1 MKRVFDPKE
10 IPFHETHR
18 LLLGGIAPRPI
29 AFVGSTDKDGRPNL
43 APFSFFNAFGANPPV
58 ICFSPAY
65 SGKTGAPKDTF
76 LNVQETGECTISI
89 VTYDMVHQMSIASA
103 PYERGVD
110 EFVKSGFTKHE
121 SHLVKAPGV
130 AESPF
135 IMEAKLLQHV
145 GFGGLPGSA
154 NMMIC
159 EVLLFHISEEVITD
173 RMAIDPRKMDHVA
186 RMGGSW
192 YSRAAQGLF
201 ELSQP
206 TTAANSFDMLPKE
219 ILTSSILSGQDIAKL
234 LHIDLPTSFAT
245 HRYDPDT
252 RTERHIRAKE
262 LLEFDDIESAWSVL
276 LS

>member
-1 MKRVFDPKE
+1 MKRVFNPKE

-29 AFVGSTDKDGRPNL
+29 AFVGSIDKEGRPNL

-58 ICFSPAY
+58 VCFSPAF

-76 LNVQETGECTISI
+76 LNVQETGECTISV

-103 PYERGVD
+103 PYEKGVD

-121 SHLVKAPGV
+121 SQLVKAPGV
-130 AESPF
+130 TESPF

-145 GFGGLPGSA
+145 GFGEKPGSA

-159 EVLLFHISEEVITD
+159 EVVLFHISDDVMTD
-173 RMAIDPRKMDHVA
+173 KMMIDHRKIDQVA

-201 ELSQP
+201 ELTQP
-206 TTAANSFDMLPKE
+206 TTAANSFDMLPIE

-245 HRYDPDT
+245 HPYDSAT
-252 RTERHIRAKE
+252 RTERHTRAKE
-262 LLEFDDIESAWSVL
+262 LLEFDDIESAWNVL

>member
-29 AFVGSTDKDGRPNL
+29 AFVGSLDKSGRPNL
-43 APFSFFNAFGANPPV
+43 APFSFFNAFGANPPIV
-58 ICFSPAY
+58 CFSPAF

-76 LNVQETGECTISI
+76 INVLETGECTISI
-89 VTYDMVHQMSIASA
+89 VNYEMVHQMSITSA

-110 EFVKSGFTKHE
+110 EFTKSGFSKFI
-121 SHLVKAPGV
+121 SSKVKAPGV

-135 IMEAKLLQHV
+135 IMEAKLLKHV
-145 GFGGLPGSA
+145 DFGGLPGGA

-159 EVLLFHISEEVITD
+159 EVILFHINDDVFND
-173 RMAIDPRKMDHVA
+173 KQVIDPRRMDQVA

-192 YSRAAQGLF
+192 YSRVAHGLF
-201 ELSQP
+201 ELPQP
-206 TTAANSFDMLPKE
+206 HSVGNSFDMLPDD
-219 ILTSSILSGQDIAKL
+219 ILQSTVLSGSDLAKL
-234 LHIDLPTSFAT
+234 LAGSIPGDLHT
-245 HRYDPDT
+245 HRFDSST
-252 RTERHIRAKE
+252 VLARHTRAKE
-262 LLEFDDIESAWSVL
+262 LIDYDDIESAWNIL